1 MRSVSDMHLTLVLE
15 KNAEARCIVLG
26 PSEHKI
32 KIKSDLGANSKLELF
47 GLWKNERNVETCGM
61 LQGEGAEY
69 QERHVFSTDSNLSLT
84 TNIFHKAKSTK
95 SHALVRGVVN
105 NAGVADVSGL
115 VEIEKSC
122 IGCES
127 SLVEKILLLDAKS
140 KARTDPK
147 LEIQNNDVVCRHSAS
162 VSQINEDEIFY
173 LMSRGITRAVARS
186 LIIDGFLESAFS
198 SDHTVSDFDGL
209 LFRKYWPLR

>member
-1 MRSVSDMHLTLVLE
+1 M
-15 KNAEARCIVLG
+15 
-26 PSEHKI
+26 
-32 KIKSDLGANSKLELF
+32 
-47 GLWKNERNVETCGM
+47 
-61 LQGEGAEY
+61 
-69 QERHVFSTDSNLSLT
+69 
-84 TNIFHKAKSTK
+84 
-95 SHALVRGVVN
+95 
-105 NAGVADVSGL
+105 
-115 VEIEKSC
+115 
-122 IGCES
+122 
-127 SLVEKILLLDAKS
+127 DAKS